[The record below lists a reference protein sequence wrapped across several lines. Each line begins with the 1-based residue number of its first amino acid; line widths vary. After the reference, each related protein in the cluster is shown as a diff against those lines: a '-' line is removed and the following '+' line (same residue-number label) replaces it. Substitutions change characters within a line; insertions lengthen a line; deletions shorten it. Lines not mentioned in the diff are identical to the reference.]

1 MKSHDVTGNVELLDV
16 YDGLGSAAAIP
27 PFQDKQIQCR
37 DYYKGKRKGNL

>member
-27 PFQDKQIQCR
+27 PFQDKRIQYR

>member
-27 PFQDKQIQCR
+27 PFQAF
-37 DYYKGKRKGNL
+37 NLSQLQ